1 MRLESWHLGG
11 DSFPPFVIAC
21 SKGLSY
27 PDIQLPRIQW
37 NFVWCVG
44 CNWMTDSY
52 ASHVLGAV
60 SLVSSGPNRSSQMGE
75 NFKSCAKVLAPWN
88 GQWIIH
94 AGSRQNERE
103 REREMYHSKILDFI
117 FLINWATYIGERKTT
132 FAKAYGIKLRCYGEH
147 VGEHIG
153 NLGNILR
160 TNSELIYCCCHQF
173 ILIHSWSHSLPRL
186 GDMPFRL
193 RSVLNGCGLHIE
205 ITLVG
210 H

>member
-1 MRLESWHLGG
+1 MYDLHVSWVLTLGG
-11 DSFPPFVIAC
+11 RFFPPLLLLLVPRV
-21 SKGLSY
+21 SPY

-44 CNWMTDSY
+44 CNWMTDSSY

-60 SLVSSGPNRSSQMGE
+60 SLVSSGPNRSSQIGE
-75 NFKSCAKVLAPWN
+75 NFKSCAKVLAPWY
-88 GQWIIH
+88 GQWNIH
-94 AGSRQNERE
+94 AGSRQNERS
-103 REREMYHSKILDFI
+103 SKILDFI
-117 FLINWATYIGERKTT
+117 FLLNWASYICERKTT